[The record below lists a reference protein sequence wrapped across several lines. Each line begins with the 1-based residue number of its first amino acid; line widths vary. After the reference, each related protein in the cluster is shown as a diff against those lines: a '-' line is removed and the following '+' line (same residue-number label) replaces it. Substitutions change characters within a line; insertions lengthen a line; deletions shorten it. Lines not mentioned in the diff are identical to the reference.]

1 MLIDTHTH
9 IDAPEFDLDRDEAI
23 ARARNVGVNMMIILP
38 GAVEHFESA
47 RACVHRYGFAY
58 TLGIHPMWT
67 PQAKEGDLELVR
79 EAVQKAMSDPR
90 FMGVGEIGLDFYV
103 PELMTPEAREKQ
115 EHIYSEQL
123 KIARDFELPVVLH
136 VRRSQ
141 DTLLKYLRRIPVSG
155 GFAHAFNGSDQ
166 QAHEFLKLG
175 FKLGFGGAVTYSGSQ
190 RIRHLAATLPDD
202 ALVLETDSPDIP
214 PEWITKQR
222 NEPMHM
228 ARIAEVVASL
238 RGVTVE
244 ALAATTLR
252 NAQSAMP
259 RLAALMNAN

>member
-9 IDAPEFDLDRDEAI
+9 IDSPAFDTDRDAAI
-23 ARARNVGVNMMIILP
+23 SRARDVGVNMMIVLP
-38 GAVEHFESA
+38 GAVEHFEGSRTCA
-47 RACVHRYGFAY
+47 HSYGFAY

-67 PQAKEGDLELVR
+67 PQAKDADLALVR
-79 EAVQKAMSDPR
+79 TAVEQAMSDPR
-90 FMGVGEIGLDFYV
+90 FVGVGEIGLDFYV
-103 PELMTPEAREKQ
+103 PALTTPEAREKQ

-123 KIARDFELPVVLH
+123 KIARDFCLPVALH

-141 DTLLKYLRRIPVSG
+141 DTVLKYLRRVPVSG

-175 FKLGFGGAVTYSGSQ
+175 FKLGFGGTVTYSGSH
-190 RIRHLAATLPDD
+190 RIQHLAATLPDD

-222 NEPMHM
+222 NEPMQL
-228 ARIAEVVASL
+228 ARIAGIVAGL

-244 ALAATTLR
+244 ALTATTLR
-252 NAQSAMP
+252 NANAAMP
-259 RLAALMNAN
+259 RLAALMKAQ

>member
-9 IDAPEFDLDRDEAI
+9 IDAPEFDADRDAAI
-23 ARARNVGVNMMIILP
+23 ARAHAAGVRMMIVLP
-38 GAVEHFESA
+38 GAAEHFESA
-47 RACVHRYGFAY
+47 RACAHRYGFAY

-67 PQAKEGDLELVR
+67 PQAKDGDLALVR
-79 EAVQKAMSDPR
+79 AAVEQAMSDTR
-90 FMGVGEIGLDFYV
+90 FVGVGEIGLDFYV
-103 PELMTPEAREKQ
+103 PELTTPDAREKQ

-123 KIARDFELPVVLH
+123 KIARDFDLPVALH

-141 DTLLKYLRRIPVSG
+141 DMLLKYLRRIPVSG

-175 FKLGFGGAVTYSGSQ
+175 FKLGFGGTVTYSGSL
-190 RIRHLAATLPDD
+190 RIQHLAATLPDD

-222 NEPMHM
+222 NEPAHL
-228 ARIAEVVASL
+228 AQIAEIVAGL
-238 RGVTVE
+238 RGVSVQ
-244 ALAATTLR
+244 ALAAITLR
-252 NAQSAMP
+252 NAHRAMP
-259 RLAALMNAN
+259 RLAALMAHQ